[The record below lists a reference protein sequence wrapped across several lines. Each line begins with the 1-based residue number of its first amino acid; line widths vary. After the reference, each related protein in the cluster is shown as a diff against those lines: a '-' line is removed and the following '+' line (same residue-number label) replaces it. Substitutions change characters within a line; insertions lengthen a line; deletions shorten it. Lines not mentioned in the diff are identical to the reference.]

1 MEFLLRRDAIIVKRS
16 GEKRKD
22 RISREKG
29 GKNTVARVWKR
40 WNFSRKRSKCN
51 CSSEK
56 SRRKREK
63 KNSNPSDSIRAMY
76 VINVIFFVNKV
87 FSKNATFLEL
97 FVVLLARKKKKD
109 VNDVRRNG
117 FLFSFRRKYFVNL

>member
-1 MEFLLRRDAIIVKRS
+1 MEFLSRRDAIIVKRS

-97 FVVLLARKKKKD
+97 FVVLLARKKKK
-109 VNDVRRNG
+109 
-117 FLFSFRRKYFVNL
+117 KM